1 MSGWLV
7 EGRETLKPKA
17 KAKQNKSD
25 DVDGKKGGKERVIW
39 VLIHSIPKQKPS
51 CHMMTNDLWGACI
64 WVLILLADWPIGL
77 ERLTKPDQPIG

>member
-51 CHMMTNDLWGACI
+51 CHMMTNDLWGGMHLGFDPPHDMHAS
-64 WVLILLADWPIGL
+64 GL
-77 ERLTKPDQPIG
+77 R